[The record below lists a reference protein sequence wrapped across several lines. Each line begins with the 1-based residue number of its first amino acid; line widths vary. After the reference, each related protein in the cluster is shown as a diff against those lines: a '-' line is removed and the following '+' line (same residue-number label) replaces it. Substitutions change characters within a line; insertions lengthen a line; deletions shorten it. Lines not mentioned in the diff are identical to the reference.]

1 MRGNLGVPDWLLQRV
16 KRLRA
21 GASRWGLGAMVLLGL
36 TPEAIAA
43 ERIEFFIGPFEPVI
57 WIDDLATFAAEGTVT
72 DRFAPVADRLN
83 ASQKEQLRTFLNEEL
98 DVDLV
103 TLSQFSYWQVGERFL
118 DRAGQVVKTD
128 NLLNGSRALRAALLF
143 AAEDGDGITPLEV
156 MQEFPL
162 EVIQLDYELF
172 QQVLQENQQFF
183 ASREA
188 LIAELR
194 AIAEQE
200 AIAFPVPT
208 DLPDPAQAGPYDWQQ
223 ETLTFTN
230 PLRGEGIPFDV
241 YLPQMAAG
249 EQSPAIVVSHG
260 VASGRSAFRYLAQHL
275 ASHGYTVVVPQHD
288 DDSQK
293 YVEFLA
299 GVDRPPN
306 PITLVSRPRDISLVL
321 DELEQRSQTDAQ
333 YRQIDF
339 ENVGVF
345 GHSLGGFT
353 VLAAAGATFNFAT
366 LQQNCSLADRDRP
379 SLNPSLLVQCDL
391 LDLAADAP
399 FALKD
404 DRIQAVFA
412 LSPPTS
418 LFFGEAGLAQIDS
431 PTLIAAV
438 SADIVVPAVPEQ
450 ILPYD
455 WLQTEDR
462 YLAIIENATHFSF
475 LEGNLNEGALP
486 LPERLL
492 GPNPQLARPYLKTL
506 SLAFFNR
513 HLREQTEADGFLTQ
527 PYLDSL
533 GDAPFRAT
541 LVRSQEQLIRQT
553 LDPGMFDLFTSTQQ
567 P

>member
-1 MRGNLGVPDWLLQRV
+1 MTFLKLQNWRGQIIQRLCFAV
-16 KRLRA
+16 SLF
-21 GASRWGLGAMVLLGL
+21 GLSTAALLGRG
-36 TPEAIAA
+36 TAAIAA

-57 WIDDLATFAAEGTVT
+57 WIEDLAIFAADGTVT
-72 DRFAPVADRLN
+72 DRLAPIANRLN
-83 ASQKEQLRTFLNEEL
+83 VSQKEQLRTFLNEEL

-118 DRAGQVVKTD
+118 DRAGQLVITD
-128 NLLNGSRALRAALLF
+128 NFLNGSRALRAALLF
-143 AAEDGDGITPLEV
+143 AAEDGDGLTPLEV

-162 EVIQLDYELF
+162 EVIQLDYELL
-172 QQVLQENQQFF
+172 QQVLQENQQFYV
-183 ASREA
+183 SREA

-200 AIAFPVPT
+200 AIALPVPT
-208 DLPDPAQAGPYDWQQ
+208 DLPDPTQAGPYPWQQ

-241 YLPQMAAG
+241 YLPQMSMG
-249 EQSPAIVVSHG
+249 EQSPAIVFSHG

-293 YVEFLA
+293 YTQFLA

-321 DELEQRSQTDAQ
+321 NELEQRSQTDAK
-333 YRQIDF
+333 YRRIDF

-366 LQQNCSLADRDRP
+366 LQQSCSVAERDRP

-391 LDLAADAP
+391 LDLEPDAP
-399 FALKD
+399 FELKD

-418 LFFGEAGLAQIDS
+418 LFFGEAGLAQLDVA
-431 PTLIAAV
+431 TLIAAV

-455 WLQTEDR
+455 WLQTEER

-492 GPNPQLARPYLKTL
+492 GSDPQLARPYLKAL
-506 SLAFFNR
+506 SLAFFNY
-513 HLREQTEADGFLTQ
+513 HLLRQTKANGWLTQ
-527 PYLDSL
+527 PYLNSL
-533 GDAPFRAT
+533 GTEPFRIT
-541 LVRSQEQLIRQT
+541 LVRNHSEQYGRGAKGT
-553 LDPGMFDLFTSTQQ
+553 DDSDT
-567 P
+567 